1 MCLKFKMYLALYILP
16 GKSNHCVCVSRSVV
30 SAMDC
35 SPPGSSV
42 HGLLQA
48 RILEWV
54 AILFTRG
61 FSQHRDRTCIYCIA
75 SRLFTVWTTN
85 NITISQHL
93 FGTKSTD
100 LLYPHFR
107 KRKMCDEFSH
117 LKLQKPWKSKRKRDK
132 ITEKKEHNL
141 DIY

>member
-1 MCLKFKMYLALYILP
+1 MYLALYILP

-54 AILFTRG
+54 AIPSPG
-61 FSQHRDRTCIYCIA
+61 D
-75 SRLFTVWTTN
+75 
-85 NITISQHL
+85 ISHPGIEL
-93 FGTKSTD
+93 GSPV
-100 LLYPHFR
+100 LLADSLP
-107 KRKMCDEFSH
+107 
-117 LKLQKPWKSKRKRDK
+117 
-132 ITEKKEHNL
+132 TEPPGKNRHV
-141 DIY
+141 